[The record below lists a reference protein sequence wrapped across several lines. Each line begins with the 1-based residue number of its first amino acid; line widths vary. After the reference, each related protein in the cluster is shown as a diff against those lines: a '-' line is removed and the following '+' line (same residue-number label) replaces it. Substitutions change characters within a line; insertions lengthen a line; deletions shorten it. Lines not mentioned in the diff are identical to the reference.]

1 MDSFPHDAQK
11 TLERKAPRAIL
22 NTMSV
27 TPSLRSQA
35 AAWFNQTWML
45 LEKKDRSASETLD
58 MLALAQASFTAWL
71 SVPDH
76 TAVHES
82 IGAWQVSRVHA
93 VAGEGRLAE
102 AWAHR
107 SLAAAADP
115 AVDAFYRAYAR
126 EALARAHRV
135 QGRPADVLAE
145 VIRARHAL
153 EGTAE
158 DELEALESDLAEL
171 QRRPGTD
178 LFVSLSVHRPRAGF
192 ADLVVG
198 SMHRYGDAART
209 QPGLVEV
216 RTLKSEKDEV
226 LVGYAVW
233 ESAAAKQAAGPAL
246 RAAVEH
252 DDFELWEEGVEGW
265 GLSAI

>member
-1 MDSFPHDAQK
+1 
-11 TLERKAPRAIL
+11 
-22 NTMSV
+22 MSA

-45 LEKKDRSASETLD
+45 LDKGDRAPQETLD

-76 TAVHES
+76 TAVHEA

-102 AWAHR
+102 AWARR

-115 AVDAFYRAYAR
+115 SVDPFYRTYAR
-126 EALARAHRV
+126 EALARAYLV

-145 VIRARHAL
+145 VIRARQAL
-153 EGTAE
+153 EGTME
-158 DELEALESDLAEL
+158 DELGALEADLAEL
-171 QRRPGTD
+171 ETRPGTE
-178 LFVSLSVHRPRAGF
+178 LFVSVSVHRPRSGF

-216 RTLKSEKDEV
+216 KTLRAEGEDV

-246 RAAVEH
+246 QAAVEH
-252 DDFELWEEGVEGW
+252 DDFELWEESLEGW
-265 GLSAI
+265 GLAPL